1 MGKVQQNMWLVG
13 DGHGEFLTLWFRQ
26 EAEDT
31 VWNQEWV
38 DSPETSSY

>member
-1 MGKVQQNMWLVG
+1 MGKVQQSMWLVG